1 MTPKEEVEKMARDHI
16 PLSEIWLVP
25 FALAVARYAEKR
37 ALEQAADTAHVY
49 ATGAGYAIRTLRSE
63 YE

>member
-25 FALAVARYAEKR
+25 VALAVARYVERR
-37 ALEQAADTAHVY
+37 ALERAAHLSWESDAPWNKI
-49 ATGAGYAIRTLRSE
+49 AALPSE